1 MGLWNYYRISDP
13 ELKSITASMQKV
25 EPGDTEKYRELFVEF
40 EKEINK
46 KMPGVVLSTGTQY
59 WFYNPKLKNFVPRS
73 YDNWWFFILDAYIEE

>member
-1 MGLWNYYRISDP
+1 MPYKRTQVLVCAGTGCTIGNSG
-13 ELKSITASMQKV
+13 ELI
-25 EPGDTEKYRELFVEF
+25 EEF